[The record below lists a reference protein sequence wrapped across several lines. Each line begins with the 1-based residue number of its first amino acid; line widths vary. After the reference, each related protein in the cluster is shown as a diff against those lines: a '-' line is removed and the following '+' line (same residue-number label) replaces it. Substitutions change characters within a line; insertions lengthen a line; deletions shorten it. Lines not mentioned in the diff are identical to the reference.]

1 MLGDLM
7 NRIEG
12 AKLEAQEKLK
22 RMVIS
27 KSDLNGW
34 VKVEVSGLR
43 QILDISISKELIDK
57 GEPELVEDVMT
68 NVLND
73 AFTEAAD
80 REREVMEDVAK
91 EVMPGGLGG
100 LKGLFG

>member
-1 MLGDLM
+1 M